1 MKDYFYTIH
10 LETPSKKNSRVT
22 NRRTG
27 RSFPSKRYNEW
38 HKAAEA
44 EIASQELPEA
54 PIGERVYVYGSFVRS
69 DRRRRDN
76 NNSGASI
83 LDLFVD
89 MGILADDNDEIVVK
103 ETWEK
108 LGVDK
113 GNPVARI
120 CIKSLTKNEE
130 LPI

>member
-1 MKDYFYTIH
+1 MRDYFYTIP

-22 NRRTG
+22 SRRTG

-44 EIASQELPEA
+44 EIRSQGLPDA
-54 PIGERVYVYGSFVRS
+54 PIGERVYIYGAFVRG

-89 MGILADDNDEIVVK
+89 LGILADDNDEIVVK

-113 GNPVARI
+113 GRPIARVT
-120 CIKSLTKNEE
+120 IKSLTKGEE

>member
-10 LETPSKKNSRVT
+10 LETPSKKNHRIT

-44 EIASQELPEA
+44 EIRSQGLPDA
-54 PIGERVYVYGSFVRS
+54 PIEGRVYIYGAFVRG

-89 MGILADDNDEIVVK
+89 VGILADDNDEIVVK
-103 ETWEK
+103 ESWEK

-113 GNPVARI
+113 GRPCVRVA
-120 CIKSLTKNEE
+120 IKNLTKTEE

>member
-1 MKDYFYTIH
+1 MEFSYTIH

-38 HKAAEA
+38 HKAASA
-44 EIASQELPEA
+44 ELASQGLPGA
-54 PIGERVYVYGSFVRS
+54 PISERVYVYGAFVRG

-89 MGILADDNDEIVVK
+89 AGILADDNDEIVVR

-113 GNPVARI
+113 GAPVARI
-120 CIKSLTKNEE
+120 VIKSLTRTEE
-130 LPI
+130 LPV